1 MKGVSTKYNLLANIC
16 HEGKK
21 DEELNKTLTRMEH
34 EGIKGTCLVNVQ
46 NKGNEKWFKIQD
58 LIVEETMPQ
67 IIVTS
72 EAYLQIFE
80 RIE

>member
-1 MKGVSTKYNLLANIC
+1 MLANIC

-46 NKGNEKWFKIQD
+46 NKGNEKWFTIQD
-58 LIVEETMPQ
+58 LIVKDTMPQ

-72 EAYLQIFE
+72 EAYLQIYE
-80 RIE
+80 RID